1 VTPAS
6 GEDRHAS
13 VDQPR
18 GVVELSIRGVGVIDS
33 AAWEWGPGLTVI
45 TGETGSGKTM
55 VLTGLSLVLGG
66 ASDAALVRAGHD
78 SAVVECRFHVDDPV
92 VAELVSEAGGQLD
105 EDGSVVLARSV
116 AAAGRS
122 RAHLGGRT
130 VPAAVLAQLGA
141 RLVAVHGQDDQQRLL
156 RPSQQRAALDR
167 FGGSA
172 VEEAR
177 LAYRRIYDE
186 LAEVVRER
194 DDVVAHGQERARE
207 AAGLRESIEAID
219 RVAPVAGEEESLR
232 AEAGRL
238 AHVDEILRLVVSA
251 HESLVADEGSATAAL
266 GAVAAAVTRA
276 AERDPALDALRE
288 RTDRL
293 TTDAVELAGD
303 VSRYL
308 DGLDADPGRL
318 DAVEERRGALGD
330 LRRRLERTGMW
341 PELAVDPAA
350 WRDAAAVRLEQ
361 LGDDA
366 ALVTALDARVTQLL
380 SDAATGAAAL
390 SRTRAA
396 AAGRLADAVTAE
408 LAALAMASTSL
419 VVDVRRRAAGAGDI
433 DLLVDGVAGGADRH
447 GVDEIEFRLI
457 TRDAPEGRPL
467 AKSASGGERS
477 RVMLALEVVF
487 AGMDPVP
494 TFVFDEVD
502 AGVGG
507 KAAIEV
513 GHRLALLARS
523 AQVIVV
529 THLAQV
535 AAFADQH
542 VVVRPGTVTAAS
554 ISYAE
559 GAERV
564 TELARMLGGQE
575 DSATAAAHA
584 EELLALASGRLA
596 AGRSPSERD
605 GR

>member
-1 VTPAS
+1 VSA
-6 GEDRHAS
+6 
-13 VDQPR
+13 DQPR
-18 GVVELSIRGVGVIDS
+18 GLVELSIRGVGVIDS

-78 SAVVECRFHVDDPV
+78 TAVVEGRFHVDDPV

-105 EDGSVVLARSV
+105 EDGSVVLARSL

-130 VPAAVLAQLGA
+130 VPAATLAQLGA
-141 RLVAVHGQDDQQRLL
+141 RLVAVHGQDDQHRLL

-172 VEEAR
+172 IEDAR
-177 LAYRRIYDE
+177 VAYRRVFDE

-194 DDVVAHGQERARE
+194 ADVLAHGQERARE

-219 RVAPVAGEEESLR
+219 RIAPMAGEEESLR

-266 GAVAAAVTRA
+266 GAAAAAVTRA
-276 AERDPALDALRE
+276 AERDPVLDALRE

-293 TTDAVELAGD
+293 TTDAVDLAGD

-341 PELAVDPAA
+341 PELAVDPAG
-350 WRDAAAVRLEQ
+350 WRDAAAARLEH

-366 ALVTALDARVTQLL
+366 ALVAALDARVTQLL
-380 SDAATGAAAL
+380 SESAVGAAVL
-390 SRTRAA
+390 SRARAA
-396 AAGRLADAVTAE
+396 AAERLAAAVTAE
-408 LAALAMASTSL
+408 LAALAMGSTRF
-419 VVDVRRRAAGAGDI
+419 VVDVRRRASGAAEL
-433 DLLVDGVAGGADRH
+433 DLEVDGVASGADRH
-447 GVDEIEFRLI
+447 GVDEIEFLLV

-559 GAERV
+559 GASRV

-596 AGRSPSERD
+596 AGRSTSGGD

>member
-1 VTPAS
+1 MS
-6 GEDRHAS
+6 GGARQAQLS
-13 VDQPR
+13 R
-18 GVVELSIRGVGVIDS
+18 GLVELSIRGVGVIDT
-33 AAWEWGPGLTVI
+33 AEWEWGPGLTVI

-55 VLTGLSLVLGG
+55 VLTGLALVLGG
-66 ASDAALVRAGHD
+66 ASDTGLVRSGHD
-78 SAVVECRFHVDDPV
+78 SAVVEARFHVDDPA
-92 VAELVSEAGGQLD
+92 VASLVADAGGDFD
-105 EDGSVVLARSV
+105 EDGSVVLTRSV

-130 VPAAVLAQLGA
+130 VPAATLAELGA
-141 RLVAVHGQDDQQRLL
+141 RLVAVHGQDDQHRLL

-167 FGGSA
+167 FGGPA
-172 VEEAR
+172 VEGVREEF
-177 LAYRRIYDE
+177 RRAFDE
-186 LAEVVRER
+186 LADVLRER
-194 DDVVAHGQERARE
+194 SEVLAHAQERARE
-207 AAGLRESIEAID
+207 AASLRDSIDAID
-219 RVAPVAGEEESLR
+219 RVAPILGEEDALR

-238 AHVDEILRLVVSA
+238 AHVDEIMRWVVA
-251 HESLVADEGSATAAL
+251 AREVLAADEGSATAAL
-266 GAVAAAVTRA
+266 ATASGAVTRA
-276 AERDPALDALRE
+276 AERDPSLDAIRAQAE
-288 RTDRL
+288 RLSAETVD
-293 TTDAVELAGD
+293 LASD
-303 VSRYL
+303 LSRYL

-330 LRRRLERTGMW
+330 LRRRLERTGAW
-341 PELAVDPAA
+341 PDLTGDPAA
-350 WRDAAAVRLEQ
+350 WREAAAVRLDA

-366 ALVTALDARVTQLL
+366 GLVAALDARVAQLRSECEQRAGEL
-380 SDAATGAAAL
+380 SQA
-390 SRTRAA
+390 RAA
-396 AAGRLADAVTAE
+396 AAERLARAVTEE
-408 LAALAMASTSL
+408 LAALAMGSTRL
-419 VVDVRRRAAGAGDI
+419 VVDVRRRLPGSADI
-433 DLLVDGVAGGADRH
+433 DLEVDGTSCGADRH
-447 GVDEIEFRLI
+447 GVDDIAFLLV
-457 TRDAPEGRPL
+457 TRDAPEGRSL

-535 AAFADQH
+535 AAFADRH

-559 GAERV
+559 GAVRV

-584 EELLALASGRLA
+584 EELLALAESRLA
-596 AGRSPSERD
+596 AGRSRAGAASR
-605 GR
+605 